1 MYVNYEWYF
10 DRLVISWM
18 ISNKKAYADF
28 FLAAEIGLKIEEDR
42 LFWLSLRQEHSK
54 RDLDP

>member
-1 MYVNYEWYF
+1 M
-10 DRLVISWM
+10 LI
-18 ISNKKAYADF
+18 

-42 LFWLSLRQEHSK
+42 LFLLSLLQEHSK